1 MAYNVAAELFAEWA
15 IGLGIIAV
23 RLYARWKVGGEKFYW
38 DDLCL
43 GSVTIFWTFH
53 TVFLYLCTDVYGSNI
68 GLTEKTALEV
78 PDDKVPVLREGSID
92 AFIAWL
98 SYIFMAWSFKGV
110 LIFLYNNM
118 TMGLWQ
124 HRLAIIASI
133 FCICTF
139 FASLFFH
146 LFICYPVHKT
156 WQIKP
161 YAGDNCTVRPLNYI
175 VIEIL
180 SIITDIVIMCVPIPL
195 ILAARI
201 RPTQKL
207 MLCCLFSSG
216 IFVMVAAFLRAYYSV
231 KNISSL
237 SIALGWAS
245 REALVSVITVS
256 APGLKPLITRSRW
269 FQSYGSSTGATGT
282 AGTATIGGSNKRLD
296 TTCSRSK
303 SRGWRESIGA
313 HPIELGSSL
322 GFKKG
327 RRGSEAESQEH
338 IIGEEESGDKGQGKN
353 GGIMVTTNLTFSEDI
368 EQSGDQKNA

>member
-1 MAYNVAAELFAEWA
+1 MAYNVASELFAEWA
-15 IGLGIIAV
+15 IGLVIIAI

-43 GSVTIFWTFH
+43 GSVTVFWTFH

-68 GLTEKTALEV
+68 GLTDKTALEV
-78 PDDKVPVLREGSID
+78 PDDQVPVLREGSID
-92 AFIAWL
+92 AFVAWL

-110 LIFLYNNM
+110 LIFLYNKM

-124 HRLAIIASI
+124 HRLSVIASI
-133 FCICTF
+133 FCVCTF

-161 YAGDNCTVRPLNYI
+161 YPGDNCTVRPLNYI
-175 VIEIL
+175 VIETL
-180 SIITDIVIMCVPIPL
+180 SIVTDIVIMCVPIPL

-201 RPTQKL
+201 RATQKL

-269 FQSYGSSTGATGT
+269 FQSYGSSGGATGT

-296 TTCSRSK
+296 TTCSRNK
-303 SRGWRESIGA
+303 SRGWRESIEP
-313 HPIELGSSL
+313 HPIEMGSSL

-327 RRGSEAESQEH
+327 RRDSEAESQEH
-338 IIGEEESGDKGQGKN
+338 IIGEEDSGKGQGKN
-353 GGIMVTTNLTFSEDI
+353 GGILVTTDLTFSEDI
-368 EQSGDQKNA
+368 EQEGQK

>member
-1 MAYNVAAELFAEWA
+1 
-15 IGLGIIAV
+15 
-23 RLYARWKVGGEKFYW
+23 
-38 DDLCL
+38 
-43 GSVTIFWTFH
+43 
-53 TVFLYLCTDVYGSNI
+53 
-68 GLTEKTALEV
+68 
-78 PDDKVPVLREGSID
+78 
-92 AFIAWL
+92 
-98 SYIFMAWSFKGV
+98 
-110 LIFLYNNM
+110 
-118 TMGLWQ
+118 MGLWQ

-161 YAGDNCTVRPLNYI
+161 YAGGKLAHSHPQNENRLTSPDNCTVRPLNYI
-175 VIEIL
+175 VIETL
-180 SIITDIVIMCVPIPL
+180 SIMYVLPTIITYEELTTKPSRTDIVIMCVPIPL

-269 FQSYGSSTGATGT
+269 FQSYGSSTGAAGT